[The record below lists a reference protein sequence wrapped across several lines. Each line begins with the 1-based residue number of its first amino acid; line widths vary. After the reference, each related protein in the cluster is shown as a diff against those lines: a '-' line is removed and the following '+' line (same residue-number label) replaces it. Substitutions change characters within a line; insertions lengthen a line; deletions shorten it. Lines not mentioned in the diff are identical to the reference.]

1 MLVSGA
7 LPAASEELRLDALAA
22 AEAGDL
28 EQAEDDADLA
38 RRLNPFSIEAEFTAA
53 SIADRAG
60 MPLRSLRLLEEVAD
74 ARPESWPVWRR
85 LAVAY
90 STLRSPRFADATRE
104 WAESD
109 PLLFDQQV
117 LKLRRSVFLA
127 IHPPNDSPTAFGT
140 PPP

>member
-22 AEAGDL
+22 SEEGNLA
-28 EQAEDDADLA
+28 QAEDDADLA
-38 RRLNPFSIEAEFTAA
+38 RRLNPFSIEAAFTAA

-60 MPLRSLRLLEEVAD
+60 MPLQSLRLLEDVAD

-90 STLRSPRFADATRE
+90 STRRSPRFADAIRE
-104 WAESD
+104 WTDAD
-109 PLLFDQQV
+109 PLFFEQEALRQ
-117 LKLRRSVFLA
+117 RRSVFLA
-127 IHPPNDSPTAFGT
+127 QYPPNDSPTAFGT